1 MVIEPNGEQV
11 GSNTKHRLTIG
22 MPVRNGERYL
32 ARALDCLLAQTFRDF
47 RILISDNESTDQT
60 RDIGERYAA
69 MDPRVEY
76 RRQGTNLG
84 ASGNFN
90 HVFTATESELFK
102 WAAHDDECE
111 PEFLR
116 KAFELLDR
124 NADAV
129 LAHSYTNEIDA
140 AGAVTGVYE
149 DQIGLLADRPSDR
162 LAASFRIAY
171 PSPVWG
177 VMRREAVAKT
187 RLMGPYLGSDWNFI
201 GEMVLLGRVVLVPE
215 YLFSVR
221 NHESGFSFGMQKQSK
236 QVRLAW
242 FDPKG
247 KKPIVSAF
255 RSAAMF
261 VEAALKH
268 PMPVGERVACLTHI
282 AARFG
287 RKVPRAAGRL
297 LPRVA
302 GA

>member
-1 MVIEPNGEQV
+1 
-11 GSNTKHRLTIG
+11 

-47 RILISDNESTDQT
+47 QILISDNESTDQT
-60 RDIGERYAA
+60 QSIAERYAA
-69 MDPRVEY
+69 MDSRVIY
-76 RRQGTNLG
+76 KRQTSNLG

-90 HVFTATESELFK
+90 YVFAATRSELFK
-102 WAAHDDECE
+102 WAAHDDTCE

-116 KAFELLDR
+116 KAIEMLDA

-140 AGAVTGVYE
+140 DGRVTGTYE
-149 DQIGLLADRPSDR
+149 DQLSLLADRPSRR
-162 LAASFRIAY
+162 LGASFKIAY

-177 VMRREAVAKT
+177 VMRRDAVAKT

-201 GEMVLLGRVVLVPE
+201 GEMVLLGRVVIVPE

-221 NHESGFSFGMQKQSK
+221 NHESGFSFGLQKQSK
-236 QVRLAW
+236 KVRLSW

-247 KKPIVSAF
+247 KRPIASAF
-255 RSAAMF
+255 RSAGLF
-261 VEAALKH
+261 VEAAMKH
-268 PMPVGERVACLTHI
+268 PMPISERAACLTHI

-287 RKVPRAAGRL
+287 RKVPQFFKRL
-297 LPRVA
+297 MPRTA
-302 GA
+302 